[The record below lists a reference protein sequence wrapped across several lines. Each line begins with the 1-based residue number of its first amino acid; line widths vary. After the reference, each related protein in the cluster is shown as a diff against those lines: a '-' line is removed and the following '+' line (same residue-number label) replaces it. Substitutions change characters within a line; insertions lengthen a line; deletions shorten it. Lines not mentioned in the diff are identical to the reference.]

1 MNLANKSFKNNQTG
15 EVVKVLDSFDNIAIL
30 ESKEKVAVNRLL
42 DPSFYTEQI
51 DPTNFFNTQGAY
63 NSLAEKIKS
72 IPTENIR
79 DDVNEGLAKVVMVD
93 GVGVQLPSASES
105 AVILS
110 DPEQEK
116 LELARKYGASIDN
129 SNSVQ
134 NQNAAF
140 AKILGEG
147 SEEELPKVQPR
158 KTEVVVNNVQHI
170 EASREYTQPSQ
181 RMDDPII
188 NMFRGV
194 KRNVNFKMNIEIS
207 NKIPRL
213 DFIEMMEDSY
223 EVSIIDYLAE
233 EFTQNLLNDP
243 SQIKEII
250 KDRIKKVVYGTN
262 TVIETKPEVETTKA
276 EVKPVKAPVKK
287 AAKKV
292 AKKEESK

>member
-42 DPSFYTEQI
+42 DPSYFTEQI
-51 DPTNFFNTQGAY
+51 DPTNFFNNQGAY

-72 IPTENIR
+72 IPTENIK
-79 DDVNEGLAKVVMVD
+79 DDPSSGVANVVMVD
-93 GVGVQLPSASES
+93 GVGVKLPSANES

-129 SNSVQ
+129 QSSVQ

-147 SEEELPKVQPR
+147 SEDELPKVQPR
-158 KTEVVVNNVQHI
+158 KTEVVVNDVQHV
-170 EASREYTQPSQ
+170 EVNREYIQPSQ
-181 RMDDPII
+181 RIEDPII
-188 NMFRGV
+188 SMFRGV

-262 TVIETKPEVETTKA
+262 TPVIETKPEVETTKA
-276 EVKPVKAPVKK
+276 EVKPKAPAKK